1 MSSLESPFRNFS
13 LNQTLK
19 QASYLPFSSLHS
31 RPKLF
36 IAEQFCNRRSKIENR
51 SERRMSILVGQ
62 PRGDV
67 IVFGHRCKRQSRR
80 RTFLKSLGE
89 MKFRWLSV
97 FHIYMGIMWSKF
109 VKMWQGKKLWFF
121 YAQNCQKRCAFQ
133 PNLDTSST
141 FKFIVF
147 FQ

>member
-80 RTFLKSLGE
+80 RTFLRSVGE
-89 MKFRWLSV
+89 MKFRWLSI
-97 FHIYMGIMWSKF
+97 FHIYMVNNV
-109 VKMWQGKKLWFF
+109 VKIHENVTRKEALIF

-141 FKFIVF
+141 FKFIVL